1 LKMMEEYGGGG
12 GRWSGFRVWL
22 VGRRLAAEKDLA
34 LDIVGSGLEKEMAAL
49 NEVGIGFRN
58 LGVGG

>member
-1 LKMMEEYGGGG
+1 MKMREEYGGGG
-12 GRWSGFRVWL
+12 GRWRGFRVWL
-22 VGRRLAAEKDLA
+22 VGRRLADEKDLG
-34 LDIVGSGLEKEMAAL
+34 LDIVGGGLEKEMAAL